1 MNLRNVVLT
10 IGLAV
15 TAAAPFA
22 AGQQPAAGG
31 TLAGCPTEPLAFH
44 LCALDK
50 AKTFNP
56 PRTPSGKPNLQGHYR
71 ARLAQSYSFEGVS
84 GSEPQFGAK
93 IMPWSLSPPMIVDP
107 PDRKIPY
114 QPWAASIG
122 RVGENYYKYLDPRT
136 GCAQAGVPRVVQQD
150 PNQILQPPTDD
161 YILWLFED
169 HHMQR
174 VINMNQRPPLGD
186 SIKLYNG
193 YSRGHWD
200 GNTLV
205 IDVTNLNGYDWLDDA
220 GNFHTDAAHIVERLT
235 LFDPDTIHYQV
246 TLEDPK
252 AYTRPWTIVWAL
264 VRQKQPGFELMEEPC
279 REGEHDAKRII
290 RDSGVKYYFGESW
303 RGH

>member
-1 MNLRNVVLT
+1 MNNRYAVLALA
-10 IGLAV
+10 LAV
-15 TAAAPFA
+15 TAASAWA
-22 AGQQPAAGG
+22 AAQQPTPG
-31 TLAGCPTEPLAFH
+31 TVGGCPTEPLAFH

-114 QPWAASIG
+114 QPCAASIG

-136 GCAQAGVPRVVQQD
+136 GCAQAGVPRGVQQD
-150 PNQILQPPTDD
+150 PNQIQQPRTDD

-174 VINMNQRPPLGD
+174 VINMNQRPPLGA

-193 YSRGHWD
+193 YFRG
-200 GNTLV
+200 N
-205 IDVTNLNGYDWLDDA
+205 
-220 GNFHTDAAHIVERLT
+220 
-235 LFDPDTIHYQV
+235 
-246 TLEDPK
+246 
-252 AYTRPWTIVWAL
+252 
-264 VRQKQPGFELMEEPC
+264 
-279 REGEHDAKRII
+279 
-290 RDSGVKYYFGESW
+290 
-303 RGH
+303 

>member
-1 MNLRNVVLT
+1 
-10 IGLAV
+10 
-15 TAAAPFA
+15 
-22 AGQQPAAGG
+22 
-31 TLAGCPTEPLAFH
+31 
-44 LCALDK
+44 
-50 AKTFNP
+50 
-56 PRTPSGKPNLQGHYR
+56 
-71 ARLAQSYSFEGVS
+71 
-84 GSEPQFGAK
+84 
-93 IMPWSLSPPMIVDP
+93 MPWALSPPLIVDP

-136 GCAQAGVPRVVQQD
+136 GCAQAGVPRVAQQD

-174 VINMNQRPPLGD
+174 VINMNQHPPLGD

-264 VRQKQPGFELMEEPC
+264 VRQKQSGFELMEEPC

-290 RDSGVKYYFGESW
+290 RELGVKYYFGESW

>member
-1 MNLRNVVLT
+1 
-10 IGLAV
+10 
-15 TAAAPFA
+15 
-22 AGQQPAAGG
+22 
-31 TLAGCPTEPLAFH
+31 
-44 LCALDK
+44 
-50 AKTFNP
+50 
-56 PRTPSGKPNLQGHYR
+56 
-71 ARLAQSYSFEGVS
+71 GVS

-107 PDRKIPY
+107 PDRRIPY

-246 TLEDPK
+246 TLEDP
-252 AYTRPWTIVWAL
+252 AL
-264 VRQKQPGFELMEEPC
+264 PGSPQNTLDFDAILNWVLTDADALAGGEIHGMILENFGDVPFYPQRVPPHTVAFMTALG
-279 REGEHDAKRII
+279 REIRRRFNLPLGINVLRNDARAALAVAAAV
-290 RDSGVKYYFGESW
+290 D
-303 RGH
+303 